1 MMWTEVYR
9 EPGSDQG
16 KSSDTLAS
24 TLVLLRQEDSKLVV
38 IGDLH
43 GAFEAL
49 QAILR
54 GVGLVDGRQRWVGG
68 TSHLVQIGDLFNRF
82 DGGRA
87 CFEHLL
93 GLREEAR
100 RCGGEVTLLLGNHE
114 VLIAEGN
121 EAYCTAGEYLSFAT
135 SRERAAWPRRVSR
148 AWSRFFQRA
157 TPHKII
163 PPLSPR
169 LEAWMAENAPGK
181 EELRRAFGPRG
192 RIGRELRRFPIAV
205 RVGEVAVVHAGLP
218 ARWAR
223 RGVAGLNRSAVAGW
237 AALDGKDLSGF
248 RRSALGD
255 PKGPLWN
262 RRLATSNGR
271 AVAKSLEATL
281 SHLGAKR
288 LVIGHTPTRQLHQGE
303 PGKIVMRFKNRLA
316 CTDVGLRDGDPAT
329 WAALVV
335 DRSRGCEW
343 KPSGTRTLWRSRHR
357 LD

>member
-1 MMWTEVYR
+1 MVSPKR
-9 EPGSDQG
+9 
-16 KSSDTLAS
+16 K
-24 TLVLLRQEDSKLVV
+24 DSRLIV

-54 GVGLVDGRQRWVGG
+54 GVGLVDHRQRWVGG

-148 AWSRFFQRA
+148 ASSRFFQIA

-169 LEAWMAENAPGK
+169 LGAWMAENAPGR

-192 RIGRELRRFPIAV
+192 RIGRELRRFRDRAS
-205 RVGEVAVVHAGLP
+205 R
-218 ARWAR
+218 R
-223 RGVAGLNRSAVAGW
+223 RGRHCSCRPASALGATRGAGLNRSAVAGW
-237 AALDGKDLSGF
+237 AAFDGKDLSGF

-271 AVAKSLEATL
+271 AVEKALEATL

-357 LD
+357 SD